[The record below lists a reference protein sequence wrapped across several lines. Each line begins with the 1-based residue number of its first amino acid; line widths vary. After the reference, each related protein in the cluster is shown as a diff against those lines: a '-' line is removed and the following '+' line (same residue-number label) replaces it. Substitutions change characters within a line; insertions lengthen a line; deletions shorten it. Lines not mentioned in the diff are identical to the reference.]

1 MEEKV
6 LEILIEINP
15 EVETYDGDALLED
28 GVITSLDVIEIVT
41 ALEDEFDIS
50 ISAKD
55 ITKENLASV
64 DSICKLIEKLQ

>member
-1 MEEKV
+1 MREKI

-41 ALEDEFDIS
+41 ALEDEFGIS

-55 ITKENLASV
+55 ITTENMASV
-64 DSICKLIEKLQ
+64 DSICRLVEELQ